1 MCLFKGLLGRF
12 RKFLEDENQAL
23 PIFFAAAPKGQP
35 LEEDL
40 RTLRFLGR
48 RAEGRTSGKSSNH
61 LDLFFT
67 NPVNYG
73 IFMDIYHIKYQ
84 LDTPLKFNIGTC
96 TWWFPRGISFS
107 RGPFSG
113 SMFVLGGVAAVWVP
127 TIDPKYRDISA
138 DLRHDATSLGQLI
151 VEIQNV
157 QNLYDMPC
165 TQYLNSFSWF
175 PC

>member
-1 MCLFKGLLGRF
+1 M
-12 RKFLEDENQAL
+12 E
-23 PIFFAAAPKGQP
+23 
-35 LEEDL
+35 
-40 RTLRFLGR
+40 
-48 RAEGRTSGKSSNH
+48 
-61 LDLFFT
+61 
-67 NPVNYG
+67 PVNDG
-73 IFMDIYHIKYQ
+73 FTI
-84 LDTPLKFNIGTC
+84 
-96 TWWFPRGISFS
+96 GISFS
-107 RGPFSG
+107 KGPFSG

-138 DLRHDATSLGQLI
+138 DLGHDATSLGQLI